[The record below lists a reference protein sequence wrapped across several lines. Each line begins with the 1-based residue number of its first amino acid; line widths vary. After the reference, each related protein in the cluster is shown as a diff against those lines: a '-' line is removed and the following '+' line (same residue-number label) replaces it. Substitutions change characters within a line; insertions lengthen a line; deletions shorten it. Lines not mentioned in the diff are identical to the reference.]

1 MTVSV
6 SFLRAHTGVS
16 AVFRE
21 TLMGGY
27 YEIVNKTSYLPNPD
41 SFTMALFSRLMGPKV
56 LHATVNVNTAATTT
70 TSMDADAGVGG
81 EGEGTPANATE
92 MLRGYAH
99 CARTGGGDDDS
110 SGNSGGGQAT
120 VLLINLASTTAFTV
134 TIDTPAAAST
144 TVGGSA
150 GGGEWHLTAPLGDIH
165 AKSIELN
172 GKLLTLINNNTEMP
186 PMPPKPSATLTAS
199 SGGGGGGNGNRRAG
213 GGGGVQV
220 EVGPAS
226 VVFVQVPMAAC
237 A

>member
-1 MTVSV
+1 M
-6 SFLRAHTGVS
+6 
-16 AVFRE
+16 FRE

-56 LHATVNVNTAATTT
+56 LHATVHVSTATTT
-70 TSMDADAGVGG
+70 VNSMDAGADVGG
-81 EGEGTPANATE
+81 KGEGAPANATE

-99 CARTGGGDDDS
+99 CARTSTSGTGGGDDDS

-134 TIDTPAAAST
+134 TIDTPAPTST
-144 TVGGSA
+144 TVGGGA
-150 GGGEWHLTAPLGDIH
+150 GVGGGEWHLTAPLGDIH
-165 AKSIELN
+165 AKAIELN